1 MDFDK
6 CMDQVT
12 KAAGYLR
19 DGMIS
24 ESDFRGIAMVSIVEY
39 TNENFVY
46 TGDIPVITAS

>member
-6 CMDQVT
+6 CLDHIT

-19 DGMIS
+19 DGMIT
-24 ESDFRGIAMVSIVEY
+24 EDEMRGIALVSIIEY